1 MNNEDQYVDFKPVI
15 RMQLEGARAQ
25 IIHHLSGGSVE
36 WQAAL
41 GAAIDEAVD
50 EFPWKD
56 TIKGYASDVIQE
68 SILEYF
74 RNGPGKEM
82 ITRAVSEAIT
92 DSGFVVDPDSIRE
105 LLKHG
110 LSFDEY

>member
-1 MNNEDQYVDFKPVI
+1 MNNEDEYVDFKPVI

-25 IIHHLSGGSVE
+25 IIHHLSGESVE

-50 EFPWKD
+50 QFPWKE
-56 TIKGYASDVIQE
+56 TIKGYASDVIRE
-68 SILEYF
+68 SIYEYF

-82 ITRAVSEAIT
+82 ITRAVAEAIT
-92 DSGFVVDPDSIRE
+92 ESGFKVSRDAINE
-105 LLKHG
+105 LLKEG
-110 LSFDEY
+110 LLLDEY